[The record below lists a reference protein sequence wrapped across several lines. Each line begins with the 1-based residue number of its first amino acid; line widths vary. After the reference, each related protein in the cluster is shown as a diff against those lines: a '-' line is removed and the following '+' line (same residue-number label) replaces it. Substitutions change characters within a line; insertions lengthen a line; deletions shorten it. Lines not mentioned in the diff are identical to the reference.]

1 MKKIFLIGAVLV
13 MASAALAV
21 EGYRATVCLANGN
34 LVQTEFF
41 GTKEKILD
49 YVLKGKL
56 NGQRVE
62 YKLSQIKEIIF
73 SEYEIKPYN
82 IRSEYD
88 GHWGEAI
95 VVSASGK
102 RFALTDCGIENG
114 AIFYCYLDPVTES
127 RKFTFT
133 RIQKN
138 IASIKI
144 GEHVG
149 SMKKN
154 PETGEFFPAIYSFDP
169 FTGKKLI
176 WANPVE

>member
-1 MKKIFLIGAVLV
+1 MKRVFLAGAVLMV
-13 MASAALAV
+13 AGAALAT

-34 LVQTEFF
+34 TVQTEFF
-41 GTKEKILD
+41 GTKDKILD
-49 YVLKGKL
+49 YVLTGKL

-73 SEYEIKPYN
+73 SEYETRKFYAEEP
-82 IRSEYD
+82 
-88 GHWGEAI
+88 GLWGEAVI
-95 VVSASGK
+95 VSASGK
-102 RFALTDCGIENG
+102 RFTLTDCGIENG

-138 IASIKI
+138 IVSIKI

-149 SMKKN
+149 RMKKN

-169 FTGKKLI
+169 FTSKKLI